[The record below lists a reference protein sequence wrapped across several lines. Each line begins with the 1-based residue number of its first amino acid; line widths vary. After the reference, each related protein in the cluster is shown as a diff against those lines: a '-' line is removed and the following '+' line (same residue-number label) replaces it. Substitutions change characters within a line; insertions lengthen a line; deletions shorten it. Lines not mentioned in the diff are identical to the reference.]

1 MSEYSIDRE
10 QGTWSWFYKEHERY
24 TSLYCVGNTYIFR
37 DIYYIS
43 FTISFFLLVFL
54 ILLWFTKFFMR
65 RLYLIVCVYYYIF
78 IIVSVSVFEL
88 SFTLFVRLIS
98 IQKWTEIVRSNLL
111 IRKTIYQHPIHIL
124 QTDKNSQHQKQFT
137 VIPARNTHRTRIK
150 MKKKEEIKQMSDL
163 FEKKKETHIA
173 FTRDLFTFY
182 ALLSR
187 ATRIFM
193 HYHSPSVYQAEN
205 AFRNGILYSW
215 PRVTCTYCIW
225 NHRCATVVPY
235 RWHVVQV
242 HKSKNT
248 KDRRRSRSF

>member
-1 MSEYSIDRE
+1 MVYKVSYAQLIFNYMRVLLY
-10 QGTWSWFYKEHERY
+10 FY
-24 TSLYCVGNTYIFR
+24 LL
-37 DIYYIS
+37 
-43 FTISFFLLVFL
+43 FLFL
-54 ILLWFTKFFMR
+54 FNFCFW
-65 RLYLIVCVYYYIF
+65 LIN
-78 IIVSVSVFEL
+78 
-88 SFTLFVRLIS
+88 

-137 VIPARNTHRTRIK
+137 VIPARNTHRTRVK

-193 HYHSPSVYQAEN
+193 HYHSPSVHQAEN

-235 RWHVVQV
+235 RWHVVQA

-248 KDRRRSRSF
+248 KGRRRYRSF